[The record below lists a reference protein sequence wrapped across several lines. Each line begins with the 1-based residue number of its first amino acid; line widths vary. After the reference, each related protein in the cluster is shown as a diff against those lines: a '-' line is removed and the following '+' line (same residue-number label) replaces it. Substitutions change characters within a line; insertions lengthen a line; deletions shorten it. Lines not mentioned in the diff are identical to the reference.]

1 MYGPLVF
8 VRLSRRLVFLHGV
21 RVIEVKLLP
30 VLHPLVL
37 PAILCERLQQF
48 GGEESFIVAKDL
60 CVNVPVSYEALVFVL
75 KNAHYAVMNAHSFI
89 WLATVPIP
97 HHK

>member
-48 GGEESFIVAKDL
+48 GREESFIVAKDL

-75 KNAHYAVMNAHSFI
+75 TNAHYICCYECTQFQ
-89 WLATVPIP
+89 LASYCTYPP
-97 HHK
+97 S